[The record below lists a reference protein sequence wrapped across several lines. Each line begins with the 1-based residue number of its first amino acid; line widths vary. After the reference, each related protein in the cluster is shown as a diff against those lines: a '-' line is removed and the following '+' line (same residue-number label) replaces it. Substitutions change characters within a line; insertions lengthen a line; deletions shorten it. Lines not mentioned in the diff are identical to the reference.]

1 MKFPNTSSS
10 PANIEEK
17 QVELLSM
24 SQAVNLLGSWEW
36 DLETDKILWTD
47 AMFQLRAAPVS
58 ADHLISFHD
67 TLKFIHPDDK
77 NMVLDKFESLRKREE
92 VSFEYRI
99 IANTGDIKTIK
110 AWATVIKDENGNPRY
125 FRGTSQD
132 VTRERELERS
142 LLQAKNQLEE
152 KKLFAE
158 MIIEGS
164 VNLVAVFDLN
174 CCFLAINKNFS
185 AYNNITKEEAIG
197 KHLSEVN
204 KDENANEICKQVTEA
219 LKGRCIHKR
228 YKDTKGN
235 RHFEYFITPLQQDD
249 GYYGALFVS
258 HDITELATALDKL
271 NELNE
276 TLEYKNKELE
286 RSNNEL
292 TSFTYV
298 ASHDLQEP
306 LRKIQTFSHRIVDT
320 EFRNLS
326 DVGKDYFTRMEA
338 ASKRM
343 QTLIE
348 DLLTFSR
355 TNTSARKLELVDL
368 NQIFEHVKKGLKDSI
383 DETNAIIDSKQL
395 PLVKIIPFQFKQL
408 VENLLLNSIKYSK
421 PGVTPQI
428 KVTSDIVSGKE
439 IREDGASEQ
448 AKYHKISIVDN
459 GIGFEQQ
466 YAEKIFELFQRLHGK
481 HEFPGTGLGLAICR
495 KVIQNHNGFIKAKS
509 APNEGATFT
518 IYLPV

>member
-1 MKFPNTSSS
+1 M
-10 PANIEEK
+10 
-17 QVELLSM
+17 
-24 SQAVNLLGSWEW
+24 
-36 DLETDKILWTD
+36 
-47 AMFQLRAAPVS
+47 
-58 ADHLISFHD
+58 
-67 TLKFIHPDDK
+67 
-77 NMVLDKFESLRKREE
+77 
-92 VSFEYRI
+92 
-99 IANTGDIKTIK
+99 
-110 AWATVIKDENGNPRY
+110 
-125 FRGTSQD
+125 
-132 VTRERELERS
+132 
-142 LLQAKNQLEE
+142 
-152 KKLFAE
+152 
-158 MIIEGS
+158 
-164 VNLVAVFDLN
+164 
-174 CCFLAINKNFS
+174 AINKNFS

-197 KHLSEVN
+197 KHLSEVY

-219 LKGRCIHKR
+219 LKGKCIHKR
-228 YKDTKGN
+228 YKDAKEN

-249 GYYGALFVS
+249 EYYGALFVS

-320 EFRNLS
+320 EYRNLS

-383 DETNAIIDSKQL
+383 DETNAIIDSEQL

-408 VENLLLNSIKYSK
+408 IENLLLNSIKYSK
-421 PGVTPQI
+421 PGVIPHI
-428 KVTSDIVSGKE
+428 KVTADIVTGKE
-439 IREDGASEQ
+439 IREDGASLQ
-448 AKYHKISIVDN
+448 TKYHKICIVDN

-481 HEFPGTGLGLAICR
+481 HEFPGTGLGLAICK

-509 APNEGATFT
+509 APDEGATFT